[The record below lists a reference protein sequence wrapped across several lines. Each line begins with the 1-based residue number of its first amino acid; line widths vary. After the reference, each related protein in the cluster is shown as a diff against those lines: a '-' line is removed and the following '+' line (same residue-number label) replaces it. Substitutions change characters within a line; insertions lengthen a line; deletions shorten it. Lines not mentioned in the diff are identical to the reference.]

1 MTHRPPEHLH
11 LEIRTPATPEHSN
24 PGGDIFGGWLMAQ
37 ADIAGSIPAVKRAG
51 GRVVTVAVNRFV
63 FLKPV
68 LVGDIVNVYTDAPVV
83 GRTSMTF
90 AIEIWVERN
99 LRDPVF
105 LKVAEAEIVYV
116 ALDEKGRPRAV
127 RG

>member
-1 MTHRPPEHLH
+1 MSARPPEHLH
-11 LEIRTPATPEHSN
+11 LEIRTPATPDQTN
-24 PGGDIFGGWLMAQ
+24 AGGDIFGGWLMAQ
-37 ADIAGSIPAVKRAG
+37 ADIAGSIPAIRQAR
-51 GRVVTVAVNRFV
+51 GRVATVAVNRFV